1 MINSIK
7 MDKTN
12 SLEKKE
18 ITINSS
24 VENLAY
30 VEQEIEAVFDE
41 FGISFDLFG
50 NVLIAV
56 TEAVTNAISY
66 GNRNDVT
73 KQVSIHVEN
82 HPNRLRV
89 AVSDEGQGFDYE
101 LLPDPTDPENIEKL
115 EGRGIFLMK
124 SLSDGLSFFNEGSKV
139 EMTFNH

>member
-1 MINSIK
+1 MINSIE

-12 SLEKKE
+12 SLEIKE

-24 VENLAY
+24 VENLPFI
-30 VEQEIEAVFDE
+30 EKEIEAVFDE
-41 FGISFDLFG
+41 FSLSFDLFG

-73 KQVSIHVEN
+73 KQVKLLFEN
-82 HPNRLRV
+82 KGKFLSVSV
-89 AVSDEGQGFDYE
+89 ADEGQGFDYE
-101 LLPDPTDPENIEKL
+101 SLPDPTDPENIEKL

-124 SLSDGLSFFNEGSKV
+124 SLSDKLSFNEKGSKV
-139 EMTFNH
+139 EMYFKH

>member
-1 MINSIK
+1 MNNSIE

-24 VENLAY
+24 VENLAF
-30 VEQEIEAVFDE
+30 VEKEIEAIFDE
-41 FGISFDLFG
+41 FEISFDLFG

-73 KQVSIHVEN
+73 KQVNITFKNQSG
-82 HPNRLRV
+82 RLSV

-124 SLSDGLSFFNEGSKV
+124 SLSDGLSFSDEGSKV
-139 EMTFNH
+139 DMYFKY

>member
-1 MINSIK
+1 MNNSTDLD
-7 MDKTN
+7 MTN

-30 VEQEIEAVFDE
+30 VEKEIESVFDE

-50 NVLIAV
+50 NVLMAV
-56 TEAVTNAISY
+56 TEAVNNAIQY

-73 KQVSIHVEN
+73 KQVLIKFN
-82 HPNRLRV
+82 TINGNLKV
-89 AVSDEGQGFDYE
+89 AISDQGSGFDYE
-101 LLPDPTDPENIEKL
+101 SLPDPTDPENIEKL

-124 SLSDGLSFFNEGSKV
+124 SLSDNLSFHQSGSKV
-139 EMTFNH
+139 EMSFKY

>member
-1 MINSIK
+1 MINSIE

-30 VEQEIEAVFDE
+30 VEKEIEAIFDE
-41 FGISFDLFG
+41 FEISFDLFG
-50 NVLIAV
+50 NVLISV

-73 KQVSIHVEN
+73 KQVKISFKKQSG
-82 HPNRLRV
+82 RLNV
-89 AVSDEGQGFDYE
+89 GISDEGQGFDYE

-124 SLSDGLSFFNEGSKV
+124 SLSDGLSFSDEGSKV
-139 EMTFNH
+139 DMFFNY